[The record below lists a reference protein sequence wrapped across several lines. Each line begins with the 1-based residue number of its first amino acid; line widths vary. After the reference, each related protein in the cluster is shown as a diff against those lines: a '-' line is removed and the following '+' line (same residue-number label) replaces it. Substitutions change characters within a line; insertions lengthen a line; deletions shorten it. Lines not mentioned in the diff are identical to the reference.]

1 MVGISETIVRSL
13 DREVNVVSDTL
24 GEENKLSI
32 DKSHDKERLTAIAGD
47 DVNDSMSRTDA
58 R

>member
-1 MVGISETIVRSL
+1 MVGSSETIVRSL
-13 DREVNVVSDTL
+13 DSEMNGVSDTL

-32 DKSHDKERLTAIAGD
+32 DKSHDRERLTVIAGD

>member
-1 MVGISETIVRSL
+1 MVGISETTVRSL
-13 DREVNVVSDTL
+13 DSSVNVVSDTS
-24 GEENKLSI
+24 GEEKKLSI
-32 DKSHDKERLTAIAGD
+32 DRSHDNERLTVIAGD

>member
-1 MVGISETIVRSL
+1 MVGSSETIVISL
-13 DREVNVVSDTL
+13 DSEMKGVSDTL